1 MMYFIKIME
10 ATRKSIIQAVIT
22 LSIIVIILIAI
33 FALDISTPKRIMG
46 FLLCFLVLITNL
58 IITYCQKRKKE

>member
-46 FLLCFLVLITNL
+46 FLLYFLVLITNL